1 MNFDQRSFRNHQQES
16 RLFTGRALFAAALL
30 TLAFLLLIGHMF
42 RLQVLEYD
50 EYRTQSRDNRVKV
63 RPLPPT
69 RGQIFDRNGVVL
81 ASNRLSHVLE
91 IVPER
96 TKSFDDSIRRLSEVV
111 SVTDADRERF
121 GRLRRQSRRFDRIP
135 IRTQL
140 DDEELARFAVKSH
153 LFPDVMINAV
163 PARTYPLKALT
174 AHLVGYVGR
183 ISDKDLEKIDVADY
197 SGTSHIGKNGLE
209 QSYEALLHGSVGLQ
223 REEVNALGRRVRTLE
238 RVAPGIGKDLHLYL
252 DTRIQE
258 IAQSALGN
266 YNGAIVAMEVDTG
279 GIIAMVSKPSFDP
292 NPFVEG
298 ISTSDYQALLDDPDN
313 PLFNRALRGQ
323 YPPASTIKPFIG
335 WCALA
340 SRVVGYQAEKFC
352 PGYFQL
358 PGQEHKY
365 RCWNRRGH
373 GKITMESAITT
384 SCDVYF
390 YELALDMGIDRL
402 SRLLA
407 LFGFGSKTGIDLL
420 GESAGVLP
428 SREWKRSTMNK
439 AWFLGETVISG
450 IGQGYFLTTP
460 LQLALATAT
469 LANGRERVTPRL
481 VRQVKDADPDGQ
493 ALDMKPPAYPFDL
506 EENEARQR
514 MLESMLQVVESRSGT
529 AKGIK
534 NPNYRIAGKT
544 GTAQVFGIK
553 QNERYKKEGLDR
565 RLRDHALFVGFAPAE
580 APRIAVAV
588 IAENGEGGGATAAP
602 ISKKVMDAYLLGP
615 QYDELDD
622 EPGASDSGGE
632 SASATIAPEE
642 RQ

>member
-1 MNFDQRSFRNHQQES
+1 M
-16 RLFTGRALFAAALL
+16 FTGRALFAAAFVTLSFVLL
-30 TLAFLLLIGHMF
+30 VVHMF

-81 ASNRLSHVLE
+81 ASNRLSYVLE
-91 IVPER
+91 IIPER
-96 TKSFDDSIRRLSEVV
+96 TKSFDDTIRRLSEVV
-111 SVTDADRERF
+111 SITEADRERF
-121 GRLRRQSRRFDRIP
+121 SRMRRQLRRFDRIP

-153 LFPDVMINAV
+153 LFPDVIINAV
-163 PARTYPLKALT
+163 PARTYPFKALT

-183 ISDKDLEKIDVADY
+183 ISDKDLEKIDAADY

-209 QSYEALLHGSVGLQ
+209 QSYEAVLHGSVGLQ

-238 RVAPGIGKDLHLYL
+238 RMAPGIGKDLHLYL

-258 IAQSALGN
+258 VAQTALGD
-266 YNGAIVAMEVDTG
+266 YNGSIVAIEVETG

-292 NPFVEG
+292 NPFVDG
-298 ISTSDYQALLDDPDN
+298 ISTQGYRALLDDPDN

-335 WCALA
+335 WCALV
-340 SRVVGYQAEKFC
+340 SRAMSYQAEHFC

-373 GKITMESAITT
+373 GKVTMESAITT

-390 YELALDMGIDRL
+390 YELAVDMGIDKL

-407 LFGFGSKTGIDLL
+407 LFGFGSKTGIDLV
-420 GESAGVLP
+420 GEHAGVLP
-428 SREWKRSTMNK
+428 SREWKQKSMNK
-439 AWFLGETVISG
+439 PWFLGETVISG

-460 LQLALATAT
+460 LQLAVATAT
-469 LANGRERVTPRL
+469 LANGKERITPRL
-481 VRQVKDADPDGQ
+481 VHQIKAPDPEGQV
-493 ALDMKPPAYPFDL
+493 LDVKPITAPFDM

-553 QNERYKKEGLDR
+553 QNERYKKEGLDK
-565 RLRDHALFVGFAPAE
+565 RLRDHALFVAFAPAE
-580 APRIAVAV
+580 APKIAIAV

-602 ISKKVMDAYLLGP
+602 IAKKVMDAYLLGP

-622 EPGASDSGGE
+622 EPGASQAHGAE
-632 SASATIAPEE
+632 PASEPTTPEE